1 MGKGTYERSPRHRS
15 DFAKASSCTSVKE
28 QMTKWDADVA
38 LAMESLEAAAQ
49 GIAGSIARFA
59 ESTNADETALSLP
72 AVASRNR
79 SFPKEFGLAGDI
91 SRVVYRLK
99 LLQLRSTRRPGAS
112 TGETPQG
119 TETRILRCHH
129 PSGW

>member
-15 DFAKASSCTSVKE
+15 DSAKATSCTSVKE
-28 QMTKWDADVA
+28 QMTRWDADVA
-38 LAMESLEAAAQ
+38 MAMESLEAAAQ

-99 LLQLRSTRRPGAS
+99 LLQAAVDKATRRQHRRNAAGNRNPD
-112 TGETPQG
+112 T
-119 TETRILRCHH
+119 
-129 PSGW
+129 